1 MNLDAADLAGLEVD
15 IENLE
20 PLGRDVAKMLI
31 EHIRGMED
39 DVETANKRVETAIDN
54 AKDAAIYLKQ
64 LRHLLDEHTEL
75 PHGVDVKADELEE
88 ALDKITEGLEE

>member
-39 DVETANKRVETAIDN
+39 DVETANKRVEVAIDN
-54 AKDAAIYLKQ
+54 AKDSLTILKQ
-64 LRHLLDEHTEL
+64 LRHLLDEESEL
-75 PHGVDVKADELEE
+75 PHGVDTKADELE
-88 ALDKITEGLEE
+88 AAIDKITEGLEE